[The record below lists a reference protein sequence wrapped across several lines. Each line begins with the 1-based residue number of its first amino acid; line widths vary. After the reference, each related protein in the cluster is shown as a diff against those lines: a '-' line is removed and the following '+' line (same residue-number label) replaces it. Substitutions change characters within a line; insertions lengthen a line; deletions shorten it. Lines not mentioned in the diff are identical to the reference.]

1 MSRYFRL
8 ILLILIPVIV
18 TNHILAENNSTP
30 HKNTAKQNRK
40 GFSNNDVSKKI
51 DQIFENLEKEVNI
64 NNNDASFD
72 SLASIAIT
80 LAEST
85 FIVNKILPTYRKYF
99 NLIQSEGNFIDF
111 QTIVNKTEKLIM
123 QNEIDFDKIDLWLEI
138 SESAVRLNNYTIANK
153 FALKAFSEAEITKQP
168 VQKILAYLALG
179 KSLELQKYY
188 IEAYQNF
195 LNALYLTESIQEF
208 EKRIE
213 IKKKCLEKLF
223 TFNLNVND
231 FEQAS
236 KYKLIHIELVQSN
249 IKIDSLEFYWTKY
262 DLCGLAILAK
272 KYGNILNNLNDILRF
287 AYIVN
292 NKKLI
297 DYTFSLYRKYLIE
310 TNDLS
315 GIYQIYKE
323 KYPGELE
330 RLKLMQPVLYYQ
342 IKSKLSEYR
351 KDIQNALIEYRKA
364 SEAIDVRSNP
374 VFKSNFYIRYG
385 HFLLKYDKL
394 AEASKVF
401 KKAYDEAE
409 KIHFTEHMLESS
421 KCLDSI
427 YYTIGN
433 FIEAYKYSE
442 ISKKLIIN
450 QVDNNKKDEF
460 LRMELANETKEAAL
474 NQERLIEEQKR
485 KFNLQYFIITMSI
498 LFFFLVFIIFS
509 RLKVPEWSIKGLGFI
524 SVLMLF
530 EFIILI
536 MDQEI
541 HHITHG
547 APLWIFAIK
556 VLILIFLFPL
566 HHIIEKAII
575 KFMIQKKQI
584 WQPSKS
590 HFREVMHKLWPWMKA
605 ENEEKQ

>member
-1 MSRYFRL
+1 MNRYFKL
-8 ILLILIPVIV
+8 ILLILITVII
-18 TNHILAENNSTP
+18 TKDIFAENNYSP
-30 HKNTAKQNRK
+30 NKNSHKQNLK
-40 GFSNNDVSKKI
+40 GNSNNDVLKKI
-51 DQIFENLEKEVNI
+51 DQIFENLDKEVNV
-64 NNNDASFD
+64 NNNDATFD

-80 LAEST
+80 LVEST
-85 FIVNKILPTYRKYF
+85 FDFKKILPTYRKYF
-99 NLIQSEGNFIDF
+99 NLIQSEGNLIDF
-111 QTIVNKTEKLIM
+111 QNIVNKTEKLVI

-188 IEAYQNF
+188 IEAYQNY

-208 EKRIE
+208 EKRTE

-249 IKIDSLEFYWTKY
+249 IKSDSLEFYWTKY

-272 KYGNILNNLNDILRF
+272 KYGNLQNNLNDILRF
-287 AYIVN
+287 AFKVN

-310 TNDLS
+310 TNDLI
-315 GIYQIYKE
+315 GIHQIYKE

-330 RLKLMQPVLYYQ
+330 RLKIMQPVLYYQ

-351 KDIQNALIEYRKA
+351 KDIQNALIEYQKA
-364 SEAIDVRSNP
+364 SEAIDVRLNP

-385 HFLLKYDKL
+385 HFLLKYNKL
-394 AEASKVF
+394 SDASKVF
-401 KKAYDEAE
+401 KKAYDEAA
-409 KIHFTEHMLESS
+409 KIQFTEHMLEAS
-421 KCLDSI
+421 KYLDSI
-427 YYTIGN
+427 YFTIGN
-433 FIEAYKYSE
+433 FIEAYKYSD
-442 ISKKLIIN
+442 ISKNLIIN
-450 QVDNNKKDEF
+450 QVENNKKDEF
-460 LRMELANETKEAAL
+460 LRMELTNETKEAAL
-474 NQERLIEEQKR
+474 NQERLEEEQKR

-498 LFFFLVFIIFS
+498 LFFFLIFIIFS
-509 RLKVPEWSIKGLGFI
+509 RLKVPEWSIKGLGFL

-536 MDQEI
+536 LDQEI
-541 HHITHG
+541 HHLTHG

-566 HHIIEKAII
+566 HHLIEKAII

-584 WQPSKS
+584 WHPRKS
-590 HFREVMHKLWPWMKA
+590 HFREVMHKLWPWMKV